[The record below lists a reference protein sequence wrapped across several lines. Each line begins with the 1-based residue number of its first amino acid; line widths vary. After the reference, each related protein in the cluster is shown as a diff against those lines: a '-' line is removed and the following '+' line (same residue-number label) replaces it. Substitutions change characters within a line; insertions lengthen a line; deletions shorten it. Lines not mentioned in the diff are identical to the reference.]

1 MRRSSL
7 FIPAN
12 RPGMMQNAAYFN
24 ADSIIFDLEDA
35 ISFSEKDA
43 ARVLLKEFLDVF
55 KPQYEVIVRINALDH
70 LNGLLDLELLMGSK
84 IDTIMLP
91 KADYNTT
98 RKLASLLDNFERAR
112 KIEKKTAVVPLIELA
127 TSILEVEEISRL
139 ERVNGMLLGAEDLTN
154 DLEIE
159 RTKTG
164 EEIIYPR
171 ARLAFAAHAVKIDA
185 IDTPFT
191 DVIDE
196 EGLEADCIRA
206 RNLGMTSKSAIH
218 PNQIPIINRIF
229 SPTSKQIAQ
238 ALKIIEAS
246 ASETGVFSLDGK
258 MIDKPIIERSKK
270 LIEKAKRFDLL

>member
-1 MRRSSL
+1 
-7 FIPAN
+7 
-12 RPGMMQNAAYFN
+12 
-24 ADSIIFDLEDA
+24 
-35 ISFSEKDA
+35 
-43 ARVLLKEFLDVF
+43 
-55 KPQYEVIVRINALDH
+55 
-70 LNGLLDLELLMGSK
+70 
-84 IDTIMLP
+84 MLP

-112 KIEKKTAVVPLIELA
+112 KLKKTAVVPLIELA
-127 TSILEVEEISRL
+127 TSVLEVEEISRL

-196 EGLEADCIRA
+196 ED
-206 RNLGMTSKSAIH
+206 
-218 PNQIPIINRIF
+218 
-229 SPTSKQIAQ
+229 
-238 ALKIIEAS
+238 
-246 ASETGVFSLDGK
+246 
-258 MIDKPIIERSKK
+258 
-270 LIEKAKRFDLL
+270 